1 MPRVTAER
9 TNASHWCRSAPGAQ
23 ASAVRR
29 GRQARGVVLVMC
41 TNQVFRWYLADCDL
55 MAGAYEMLAADYDW
69 MFGDDALA
77 NGRAINHPA
86 TARLLQ
92 RISRTSSVLDAACG
106 TGVDAAVL
114 ARRGFTVWAADGSE
128 AMAGGAAARFR
139 RERLA
144 IPLLPCR
151 WADLPAAT
159 GERFDVVLCIGNSL
173 VHAAGRDAMVAA
185 LTGLRRMARPGGY
198 VVIDSR
204 NWEKLHA
211 ERQIVQVADRVV
223 TRGGRR
229 CLVLYAWEVPDRLG
243 DEHVAHLVFVFE
255 NGGRIEPHEHQITF
269 RPFTISELRI
279 RLELAG
285 LREVDT
291 DFDASRDRYA
301 VVTVA
306 T

>member
-1 MPRVTAER
+1 MACHRVL
-9 TNASHWCRSAPGAQ
+9 
-23 ASAVRR
+23 RR
-29 GRQARGVVLVMC
+29 
-41 TNQVFRWYLADCDL
+41 FLADYGL
-55 MAGAYEMLAADYDW
+55 VAGAYEMLAADYDW
-69 MFGDDALA
+69 MFDDDALA

-92 RISRTSSVLDAACG
+92 RISGASVVLDAACG

-128 AMAGGAAARFR
+128 AMVEGAAARFR
-139 RERLA
+139 EERLA
-144 IPLLPCR
+144 IPALR
-151 WADLPAAT
+151 STWADLPAAT
-159 GERFDVVLCIGNSL
+159 GERFDVVLCIGNAL
-173 VHAAGRDAMVAA
+173 VHAAGRDAMVQA
-185 LTGLRRMARPGGY
+185 LTGLRWMARPGGH

-223 TRGGRR
+223 ARGGRR
-229 CLVLYAWEVPDRLG
+229 CLVFYAWEIPDRLG
-243 DEHVAHLVFVFE
+243 DEHIAHLVFVFE
-255 NGGRIEPHEHQITF
+255 NGNQAETREYEITF
-269 RPFTISELRI
+269 RPFTISELRE
-279 RLELAG
+279 RLEPAG

-291 DFDASRDRYA
+291 DFDTSRDRYS

>member
-1 MPRVTAER
+1 MGCARDG
-9 TNASHWCRSAPGAQ
+9 CRSGTP
-23 ASAVRR
+23 R
-29 GRQARGVVLVMC
+29 C
-41 TNQVFRWYLADCDL
+41 LADCDL
-55 MAGAYEMLAADYDW
+55 VGGAYETLAADYDW
-69 MFGDDALA
+69 MFDDDALV

-92 RISRTSSVLDAACG
+92 RIDRASLVLDAACG

-114 ARRGFTVWAADGSE
+114 ARRGFAVWAADGSD
-128 AMAGGAAARFR
+128 AMVEGAAVRFR
-139 RERLA
+139 REGLA
-144 IPLLPCR
+144 VPLLR
-151 WADLPAAT
+151 SDWADLPAAT
-159 GERFDVVLCIGNSL
+159 GERFDVVLCIGNAL
-173 VHAAGRDAMVAA
+173 VHAAGRDAMAEA
-185 LTGLRRMARPGGY
+185 LTGLRRMARPGGH

-211 ERQIVQVADRVV
+211 ERQIVQVAERVV

-229 CLVLYAWEVPDRLG
+229 CVVLYAWEIPEHLR

-255 NGGRIEPHEHQITF
+255 NGDQIEAHEYQIGF
-269 RPFTISELRI
+269 RPFTIGELRE

-291 DFDASRDRYA
+291 DFDTSRDRYA